1 MGLGTGRPW
10 PRLGTG
16 ETLLL
21 GDSEGCVGFGRA
33 QAFRASSG
41 CPHTDQV
48 CPQMLET
55 QRVLGVLRS
64 SIPRPPSQPLA
75 NQAGERQEVE
85 CHVTGSKSALLLG
98 E

>member
-1 MGLGTGRPW
+1 MGLGAGRPW
-10 PRLGTG
+10 PRFSTG

-21 GDSEGCVGFGRA
+21 GDSEGCE
-33 QAFRASSG
+33 AFRASSG

-48 CPQMLET
+48 CPQMLGT

-64 SIPRPPSQPLA
+64 SIPSPPSQPLA
-75 NQAGERQEVE
+75 NQAAERQEVE
-85 CHVTGSKSALLLG
+85 CYVTGSKSALLLG